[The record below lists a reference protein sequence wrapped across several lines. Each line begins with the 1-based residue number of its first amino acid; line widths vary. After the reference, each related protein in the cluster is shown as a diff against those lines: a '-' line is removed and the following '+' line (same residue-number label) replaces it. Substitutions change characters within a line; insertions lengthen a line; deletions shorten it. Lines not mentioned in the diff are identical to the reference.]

1 MTNEAVLNPVT
12 ASTITVWL
20 VEDHRTYGA
29 RLMQALNRLPN
40 IHCTQRFTTSE
51 DAVTHLRTDDPPKVL
66 LMDVGLPGMSG
77 IDAIPALRSHA
88 PESSIV
94 ILTVFEEEEKIFRAI
109 CAGAAGYLLKTS
121 SPEEIAHALHTVAS
135 GGSPINP
142 IIARRVLSMFSREHS
157 PHHDYGLSPREKEIL
172 DLLVK
177 GKTIK
182 EAAGMLG
189 IGYYTAD
196 EYIRGVYEKLHVTS
210 RAGAVAKA
218 VKERIVAH

>member
-1 MTNEAVLNPVT
+1 
-12 ASTITVWL
+12 VWL
-20 VEDHRTYGA
+20 VEDHRTYGE
-29 RLMQALNRLPN
+29 RLMRALNGLPN
-40 IHCTQRFTTSE
+40 IDCTQRFTTSE
-51 DAVTHLRTDDPPKVL
+51 DAVASLKTDEPPKVL

-77 IDAIPALRSHA
+77 IDAIPALRCHA

-121 SPEEIAHALHTVAS
+121 SPEEIAQALHTVAS

-142 IIARRVLSMFSREHS
+142 IIARRVLSMFSREHT
-157 PHHDYGLSPREKEIL
+157 PHRDYGLSPREKEIL
-172 DLLVK
+172 ELLVK

-182 EAAGMLG
+182 EAAFQLG
-189 IGYYTAD
+189 VGYYTAD
-196 EYIRGVYEKLHVTS
+196 EYIRGVYEKLHVNS

-218 VKERIVAH
+218 VTERIIIQNPPRP

>member
-1 MTNEAVLNPVT
+1 MTNETLLPPVSS
-12 ASTITVWL
+12 STINVWL
-20 VEDHRTYGA
+20 VEDHRTYGE
-29 RLMQALNRLPN
+29 RLMQALNRLPD
-40 IHCTQRFTTSE
+40 IHCSHRFTTSE
-51 DAVTHLRTDDPPKVL
+51 DAVARLKTEEPPGVL
-66 LMDVGLPGMSG
+66 LMDVGLPGISG
-77 IDAIPALRSHA
+77 IDAIPVLRTYA
-88 PESSIV
+88 PESPVV

-142 IIARRVLSMFSREHS
+142 IIARRVLSMFSREHL
-157 PHHDYGLSPREKEIL
+157 PHHDYRLSPREKEIL

-182 EAAGMLG
+182 EAASILG

-218 VKERIVAH
+218 VKERIVAQ